1 VISQSEARKRVAA
14 DLLALADRD
23 AQAMSAL
30 AVLPHID
37 FAIVGFHAQQA
48 VEKAMKAVMAA
59 HGISFPKTHNLKEL
73 YDLLM
78 ENGHTLPLTIDQL
91 NELTPYAVTSRYDL
105 RSIDLLDKVGA
116 QLAVE
121 KTLGWARTSTALIQ
135 QK

>member
-1 VISQSEARKRVAA
+1 MISQAEARKRVAA
-14 DLLALADRD
+14 DLLTLANRD

-48 VEKAMKAVMAA
+48 VEKALKAVMAA

-73 YDLLM
+73 HDLLL
-78 ENGHTLPLTIDQL
+78 EHGHTSPLTIDQL

-105 RSIDLLDKVGA
+105 RSIDLLDHVGA
-116 QLAVE
+116 ELAVAQ
-121 KTLGWARTSTALIQ
+121 TLDWAKSSITLSQ
-135 QK
+135 E